1 MTSSIPT
8 SASNTQPSP
17 LVTAFIARLKGV
29 MGATNFHKA
38 RSANQAEVNGM
49 VCHMHD
55 YCDANQC
62 ALDVIEAD
70 RANGGPSETD
80 IIDAAADLYDAA
92 RPHLR

>member
-55 YCDANQC
+55 
-62 ALDVIEAD
+62 
-70 RANGGPSETD
+70 
-80 IIDAAADLYDAA
+80 
-92 RPHLR
+92 